1 MVPFIIVNFKTYKEG
16 TGGNAVKL
24 AKMCEAAAKPF
35 CEKAQIAASA
45 IGPRRPMATWGL
57 SKIKIAVAVQATDI
71 FRVAAAVD
79 TAVVEVFAQ
88 HIDANGQGKSTGFV
102 TAEAVKEAGA
112 SGTLLNHAEHKITDI
127 ARRIATAK
135 AAKLTTVVCA
145 ADVAEATVIAKTA
158 QPDYIAVEP
167 PELIGGKVSVSEAK
181 PELIAAAVAAV
192 KKANSRITVLCG
204 AGVNSR
210 EDVEKALEL
219 GTKGILVASSVVLAK
234 DPEKALLELIAG
246 TALTA

>member
-1 MVPFIIVNFKTYKEG
+1 MPLIIVNFKTYKEA
-16 TGGNAVKL
+16 TGGNAVRL
-24 AKMCEAAAKPF
+24 AKMCEAAAL
-35 CEKAQIAASA
+35 KA
-45 IGPRRPMATWGL
+45 
-57 SKIKIAVAVQATDI
+57 KDKVKVAVAVQATDI

-79 TAVVEVFAQ
+79 NRIIEVFAQ

-112 SGTLLNHAEHKITDI
+112 SGALLNHAEHKITDI
-127 ARRIATAK
+127 AKRIATVK
-135 AAKLTTVVCA
+135 AAKLATVVCA
-145 ADVAEATVIAKTA
+145 ADVAEATAIAKTA

-192 KKANSRITVLCG
+192 KKENSKITVLCG

-210 EDVEKALEL
+210 KDVEKALQL
-219 GTKGILVASSVVLAK
+219 GTKGILVASSVVFAK
-234 DPEKALLELIAG
+234 NPEEALTELIKG
-246 TALTA
+246 V